1 MTDELDTLRKEI
13 AHLSAKVEALRSD
26 IGRAVTLGSDS
37 DELLHKRC
45 RLLGRDLKEAFDRI
59 INLELTVFPNL
70 QQDMNDVYKAIGEG
84 EDKADNP
91 LDRRGR

>member
-1 MTDELDTLRKEI
+1 MTTEIDTLRKEI
-13 AHLSAKVEALRSD
+13 TVLSAKIEALRGD
-26 IGRAVTLGSDS
+26 IQRVMTLAGDS
-37 DELLHKRC
+37 DEALRKYC
-45 RLLGRDLKEAFDRI
+45 RLLDRDQKDAFDRI

-70 QQDMNDVYKAIGEG
+70 QRDMNDVYKAIGEG